1 MVGADESPQAM
12 SDMDTAATKA
22 VVAMKKVRRER
33 NMVFPPKNRI
43 S

>member
-1 MVGADESPQAM
+1 MVGADESLQAM
-12 SDMDTAATKA
+12 NDADMAATKA
-22 VVAMKKVRRER
+22 VVVMQKVRRER